1 MASLVIAFLLF
12 VTNQAPQPSPGD
24 VRAHARV
31 LLDALTTES
40 YVSVT
45 RDFDDKMKAAMPVE
59 RLAAMWSGLL
69 VQAGRFTSCD
79 ADSRVVAI
87 SDKQM
92 VITSCTF
99 ERARAD
105 IQFAF
110 DSAGKVSGF
119 AMRPGAVTAAP
130 VAYAT
135 PSYANPDRYVEEDV
149 TVGGPEWPLPGT
161 LTLPSGTARVPA
173 VILVHGSG
181 PHDRD
186 STIGRIKPFKDLALG
201 LASRGIAVL
210 RYDKRSKVF
219 GSRLAA
225 LGAITV
231 KDEVIDDVGEA
242 IKLLGRHPRVDS
254 ARIFVLGHSLGATLV
269 PRIAA
274 AYPSIAGAIVA
285 AGAARPLEDIIVEQ
299 SRYLAMSDGTISPAE
314 QAQIDAV
321 VRARASIRALTRA
334 DAAATRRLSGA
345 PPSYWLDLRDY
356 DPPAAAAALR
366 TPLLILQG
374 ERDYQVTMEDFTRWR
389 TALSSR
395 PSVTLHT
402 YQALNHVFVAGT
414 GKSLP
419 SDYDVAAHVDERVV
433 VDIAQGILR

>member
-12 VTNQAPQPSPGD
+12 VTNQAAQPSPGD
-24 VRAHARV
+24 VREHARV
-31 LLDALTTES
+31 LLDALTTGS
-40 YVSVT
+40 YASVT

-69 VQAGRFTSCD
+69 GRAGRFTSCD

-92 VITSCTF
+92 VITACTF
-99 ERARAD
+99 ERARVD

-119 AMRPGAVTAAP
+119 ATRPGAVTAAP
-130 VAYAT
+130 DAYAA

-225 LGAITV
+225 LGGITV

-242 IKLLGRHPRVDS
+242 IKLLGRHPRVDG

-321 VRARASIRALTRA
+321 LRARAEIKALTRA
-334 DAAATRRLSGA
+334 DASATRRLSGA

-389 TALSSR
+389 TALLSR
-395 PSVTLHT
+395 PLVTLHT
-402 YQALNHVFVAGT
+402 YQALNHAFVAGT
-414 GKSLP
+414 GNSLP
-419 SDYDVAAHVDERVV
+419 SDYDVAAHVDAHVV
-433 VDIAQGILR
+433 ADIAQWILR